1 VPAGANR
8 STGAGTT
15 GRGRPG
21 NPGPTVSPA
30 GTPGAQKAGSGR
42 AKPQA
47 APPSTLPIGESAS
60 GAGLISPSGLW
71 EGGALDVGTILSVP
85 AALAGLAVVFF
96 VLQWLID
103 RRDPKFVDAPLR
115 EDDDSVGFD

>member
-1 VPAGANR
+1 M
-8 STGAGTT
+8 
-15 GRGRPG
+15 
-21 NPGPTVSPA
+21 
-30 GTPGAQKAGSGR
+30 
-42 AKPQA
+42 
-47 APPSTLPIGESAS
+47 
-60 GAGLISPSGLW
+60 
-71 EGGALDVGTILSVP
+71 DVGTILSVP